1 MPPRAATLFPVGAQR
16 PPEGGGHYRIA
27 RIVRLSYQRGGFSG
41 GSEAMVEIFTVAG
54 GPGGASARSVTND
67 VRLAAPSDVYFGSGA
82 AGIAYYE
89 KSGADLRVI
98 LLDGQEVL
106 VRDFFVIGP
115 AGEYSRLL
123 DGGAGGEVEITGLLA
138 PEPFVPPTEPA
149 AVAEAEK
156 AEEAQP
162 MADAD
167 NDSPQGEE
175 IVVGPSDGE
184 PAPDDAAPVAGGGG
198 GGVMTIAGI
207 GLDRLLFAAAAI
219 PVSVELLDD
228 DDDKPPAPAALPAQ
242 ESVDAEGSAEDAG
255 TEPAPGAAAGDAGPQ
270 GAGEGELGALIAGL
284 LQGDGL
290 LGGLLGAEGPGD
302 VLADDSAS
310 PFLDALF
317 VPPVTV

>member
-1 MPPRAATLFPVGAQR
+1 
-16 PPEGGGHYRIA
+16 
-27 RIVRLSYQRGGFSG
+27 
-41 GSEAMVEIFTVAG
+41 MVEIFTVAG

-67 VRLAAPSDVYFGSGA
+67 VRLAAPSDVYFGSGV

-162 MADAD
+162 MADG
-167 NDSPQGEE
+167 DSPQGEE
-175 IVVGPSDGE
+175 VVVDLAGGE
-184 PAPDDAAPVAGGGG
+184 PAPDAAAPVAGGGG

-228 DDDKPPAPAALPAQ
+228 DDDTPPVAPLAAAAP
-242 ESVDAEGSAEDAG
+242 ETDDAG
-255 TEPAPGAAAGDAGPQ
+255 GTPEDTGADAGETGATAPDDAAGPQAAGD
-270 GAGEGELGALIAGL
+270 GELGALIAGL

>member
-1 MPPRAATLFPVGAQR
+1 
-16 PPEGGGHYRIA
+16 
-27 RIVRLSYQRGGFSG
+27 
-41 GSEAMVEIFTVAG
+41 MVEIFTVAG

-67 VRLAAPSDVYFGSGA
+67 VRLTAPSDVYFGSGV

-123 DGGAGGEVEITGLLA
+123 DGGAAGEVEITGLLA

-162 MADAD
+162 MAEG
-167 NDSPQGEE
+167 DSPQGDE
-175 IVVGPSDGE
+175 IVVDLPGGE
-184 PAPDDAAPVAGGGG
+184 PAADDAAPVAGGGG

-207 GLDRLLFAAAAI
+207 GLDRLLFAAASI

-228 DDDKPPAPAALPAQ
+228 DPPATASLAVAAP
-242 ESVDAEGSAEDAG
+242 ETGDAEGAPENAGTGAGETDAG
-255 TEPAPGAAAGDAGPQ
+255 AEAAPEAAAGDAVPP
-270 GAGEGELGALIAGL
+270 EGGDLGALIAGL
-284 LQGDGL
+284 LQDDGL
-290 LGGLLGAEGPGD
+290 LGGLLFGAEGPGD
-302 VLADDSAS
+302 ILAEDSAAS
-310 PFLDALF
+310 SFLDVLF
-317 VPPVTV
+317 APPAAV